1 MKANF
6 LSPDSPDADA
16 VLRKEGVVLFD
27 ALLDPEQVASTREAL
42 DRYERE
48 VLDTV
53 PAAHVDRYDD
63 GTLRSLLD
71 LHRYDSWFRTVAQDP
86 RLMDLVRRAVPWE
99 PVLYYVETF
108 PKPPGAGALPAHQE
122 IFTVP
127 VDPPD
132 FVHLWI
138 PLVDVTSANGGMA
151 FYRRSHRLGIAP
163 HVQQSRYF
171 GVEQTLLDKMAPLR
185 IEPDFPAGS
194 GALFDCHTIHVSG
207 ANGSDSPRPVLVI
220 GFRGAHTL
228 VKSDEE
234 VLANCVLRI
243 CREELG
249 ASYGLDDDLPVK
261 EEAVGVGRV
270 LERIRKD
277 YAVEV
282 PPAALDRLRTP
293 AALAAHIDAASADG
307 HRKGAEPR

>member
-1 MKANF
+1 M
-6 LSPDSPDADA
+6 LDA
-16 VLRKEGVVLFD
+16 VPS
-27 ALLDPEQVASTREAL
+27 A
-42 DRYERE
+42 Y
-48 VLDTV
+48 
-53 PAAHVDRYDD
+53 VDRYDD

-71 LHRYDSWFRTVAQDP
+71 LHHYDTWFHSVAHDP
-86 RLMDLVRRAVPWE
+86 RLMDLVRRAAPWD

-127 VDPPD
+127 VEPPD

-138 PLVDVTSANGGMA
+138 ALEDVTSANGGMA

-171 GVEQTLLDKMAPLR
+171 GVEQALLDRMASLR

-194 GALFDCHTIHVSG
+194 AALFDCHTIHVSG
-207 ANGSDSPRPVLVI
+207 ANESDRPRPVLVI

-243 CREELG
+243 CRE
-249 ASYGLDDDLPVK
+249 ARCFV
-261 EEAVGVGRV
+261 
-270 LERIRKD
+270 
-277 YAVEV
+277 
-282 PPAALDRLRTP
+282 
-293 AALAAHIDAASADG
+293 
-307 HRKGAEPR
+307 